1 MKMQAQIPRAQIKNG
16 NMLAEELLNA
26 ISKRNPSPPSADFA
40 KSPTVHS
47 LQQGD
52 ECTVDHATRLENAI
66 AANVQWRKPR
76 TLQQILLESINRVK
90 SATTPEQRAIITHCY
105 DEWADH
111 VQAGDDRLLTDRG
124 GKAWVRNNVPAAL
137 DTNYIHRTLI
147 SAIVDMYHA
156 FAFRDRI
163 IERNPDYTGKAP
175 YSRFRRKIKWEDM

>member
-1 MKMQAQIPRAQIKNG
+1 MKMQAQVPAKALTNG
-16 NMLAEELLNA
+16 NILADKLLNA
-26 ISKRNPSPPSADFA
+26 ISKHNPSPPSADFA

-47 LQQGD
+47 VQQGD

-66 AANVQWRKPR
+66 AANVQRRKPR

-90 SATTPEQRAIITHCY
+90 SATTLEQRAIITDCY
-105 DEWADH
+105 DEWADR

-156 FAFRDRI
+156 FAFRDKI

-175 YSRFRRKIKWEDM
+175 YPRFRRKINWEDV